1 MQVKMHH
8 LKTASLKL
16 FVVGKDA
23 LSSFISLLITQC
35 LLLIESWHIV
45 ICCKKKIFRTPLQV
59 PVGRTHDDVVC
70 SQIVT
75 VVHFCHQEWL
85 YCKAFWA

>member
-1 MQVKMHH
+1 MHH

-23 LSSFISLLITQC
+23 LSSFISLLITQY

-45 ICCKKKIFRTPLQV
+45 IYCKKNLQNHTSSSS
-59 PVGRTHDDVVC
+59 GSH
-70 SQIVT
+70 
-75 VVHFCHQEWL
+75 
-85 YCKAFWA
+85 AG

>member
-1 MQVKMHH
+1 MDH

-23 LSSFISLLITQC
+23 LSSFISLLITQY

-45 ICCKKKIFRTPLQV
+45 IYCKKIFRTTLQV
-59 PVGRTHDDVVC
+59 PVGRMRDDVVC
-70 SQIVT
+70 SQLVT
-75 VVHFCHQEWL
+75 VVQFHHCE
-85 YCKAFWA
+85 